1 MHLSPC
7 ASFSLIDAVE
17 HTQRS
22 QHRETSGSKEAHN
35 VQVESS
41 NVEYVII
48 GDKNYMNVESSL
60 DSVHQEETDSVPE
73 DLEG

>member
-1 MHLSPC
+1 MHLSPR

-22 QHRETSGSKEAHN
+22 QHRETPDSKEAHN

-48 GDKNYMNVESSL
+48 GDNNYMNVESSL
-60 DSVHQEETDSVPE
+60 DSEHQEETDSVPE